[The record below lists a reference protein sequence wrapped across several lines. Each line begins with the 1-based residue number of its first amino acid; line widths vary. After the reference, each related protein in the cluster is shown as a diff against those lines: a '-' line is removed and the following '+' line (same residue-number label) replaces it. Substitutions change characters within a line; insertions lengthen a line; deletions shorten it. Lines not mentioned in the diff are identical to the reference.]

1 MLVLVHGRVG
11 GLQASSIGVN
21 EALAGC
27 DLGIVGLAAQGR
39 TVGQLGAHGDIRFA
53 EQLPGEVERLL
64 MHERIVHPEE
74 GLRGH
79 GRDDPLRR

>member
-1 MLVLVHGRVG
+1 MLVHGRVG
-11 GLQASSIGVN
+11 GLQSGSIAVD
-21 EALAGC
+21 EALAGR
-27 DLGIVGLAAQGR
+27 DLGIVGLTAQGR
-39 TVGQLGAHGDIRFA
+39 SVGQLAAHDDICFA

-79 GRDDPLRR
+79 GRDDPLRC